1 VSEDKTINTHYA
13 VYFEDGSLL
22 DTSIKS
28 IAEAYKKVNPN
39 RTYQPIPAS
48 VGPEARMIEGFKE
61 GLSLLSVGDKATL
74 FLPYELAYGES
85 GNRGIPPMSNL
96 IFEVEIVSTT
106 E

>member
-1 VSEDKTINTHYA
+1 VSENKTINTHYA
-13 VYFEDGSLL
+13 VYFEDGNLL

-28 IAEAYKKVNPN
+28 VAEAYKKVNSK
-39 RTYQPIPAS
+39 RSYQPIPAK

-61 GLSLLSVGDKATL
+61 GLSLLKVGDKATL
-74 FLPYELAYGES
+74 FLPYELAYGEN